1 MIGGTDIVIP
11 ASGDAAALDDCI
23 RMIQYYWPDARFENA
38 ITGEKY
44 PSYVDIPFGLT
55 EELFVYRDANS
66 QAAWDAD
73 SDNSPL
79 NSMLYVLL
87 SPDSVTVVVDD
98 PDAHNMREM
107 LQSIQS
113 MLSDCNIY
121 AEAA

>member
-1 MIGGTDIVIP
+1 
-11 ASGDAAALDDCI
+11 
-23 RMIQYYWPDARFENA
+23 
-38 ITGEKY
+38 
-44 PSYVDIPFGLT
+44 
-55 EELFVYRDANS
+55 
-66 QAAWDAD
+66 
-73 SDNSPL
+73 
-79 NSMLYVLL
+79 MLYVLL